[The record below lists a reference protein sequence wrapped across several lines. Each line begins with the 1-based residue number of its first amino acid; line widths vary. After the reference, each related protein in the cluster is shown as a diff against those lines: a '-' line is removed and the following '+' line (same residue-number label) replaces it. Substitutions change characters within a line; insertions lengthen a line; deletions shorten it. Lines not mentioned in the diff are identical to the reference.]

1 VTKKGKNMSVLAI
14 HYDDSL
20 LAALNE
26 SHIDFENEARKAMA
40 LKLFELGRLT
50 SGQAAQMAG
59 MTRVDFLLECPRYG
73 SPSVVWDEEE
83 LTREFGTRQ
92 S

>member
-1 VTKKGKNMSVLAI
+1 MSILAI
-14 HYDDSL
+14 HYDESL

-26 SHIDFENEARKAMA
+26 SQSEFESEARKAMA

-59 MTRVDFLLECPRYG
+59 MTRVDLLLESPRYG
-73 SPSVVWDEEE
+73 SPSVTWDAEEMA
-83 LTREFGTRQ
+83 REFGAVRP
-92 S
+92 

>member
-1 VTKKGKNMSVLAI
+1 MSILAI
-14 HYDDSL
+14 QYDDSL

-26 SHIDFENEARKAMA
+26 SHSEFENEARMAMA

-59 MTRVDFLLECPRYG
+59 MTRLDLLLETSRYG
-73 SPSVVWDEEE
+73 SPSVAWDKEEIV
-83 LTREFGTRQ
+83 REFEQ
-92 S
+92 